1 MKTKKII
8 LFALLLV
15 GVKVNVFSQPT
26 MENGS
31 TKASHWEVTGRAGYM
46 SHVYTNAPDLN
57 GFGLNVA
64 LGANYLFKE
73 PIDAEGGLI
82 QNQFFLKFLCGY
94 AMTSRRTNM
103 VKAEMHSIHVPVSLN
118 YLWNFPYR
126 FTRKI
131 KRKKRM
137 WEAHIA
143 EIRLINPEFANV
155 LENYDEEEKKEYI
168 KDLKKSDARPRTI
181 HFFPIQTSIGAGP
194 YFDWAIMGKGKHAVY
209 DYYNFDM
216 ANYRAMVI
224 GAHISAEVLFPIMFD
239 HVAYDKL
246 GIYAEYGFG
255 FNTRFKGKKEN
266 YWTVG
271 LALNF

>member
-26 MENGS
+26 MENEF

-73 PIDAEGGLI
+73 PIDREGGLI

-103 VKAEMHSIHVPVSLN
+103 VNAEMHSIHVPVSLN

-131 KRKKRM
+131 RNKKKVWGIELVR
-137 WEAHIA
+137 A
-143 EIRLINPEFANV
+143 RDTSPERFEM
-155 LENYDEEEKKEYI
+155 LTNYDEDEKKEYI
-168 KDLKKSDARPRTI
+168 KKLKKRDKLPRSN

-194 YFDWAIMGKGKHAVY
+194 YLDWVMTGKNKHAVH

-216 ANYRAMVI
+216 ANYHAVVV
-224 GAHISAEVLFPIMFD
+224 GAHVSAEVLFPIMF
-239 HVAYDKL
+239 HHEVCDKIGL
-246 GIYAEYGFG
+246 YAEYGFG
-255 FNTRFKGKKEN
+255 FNTRFKGKREN

>member
-26 MENGS
+26 MENES

-73 PIDAEGGLI
+73 PIDREGGLI

-94 AMTSRRTNM
+94 SMASRRTNM
-103 VKAEMHSIHVPVSLN
+103 VNAEMHSIHVPVSLN

-131 KRKKRM
+131 RRKERM
-137 WEAHIA
+137 LNAHITQMR
-143 EIRLINPEFANV
+143 EIDPEFSLNFI
-155 LENYDEEEKKEYI
+155 DEDEKKEYI
-168 KDLKKSDARPRTI
+168 KELKKSDARPRTI

-194 YFDWAIMGKGKHAVY
+194 YLDWVMTGKNKHAVH

-216 ANYRAMVI
+216 ANYHAVVV
-224 GAHISAEVLFPIMFD
+224 GAHVSAEVLFPIMFA
-239 HVAYDKL
+239 HEVCDKI
-246 GIYAEYGFG
+246 GFYAEYGFG
-255 FNTRFKGKKEN
+255 FNTRFKGKREN